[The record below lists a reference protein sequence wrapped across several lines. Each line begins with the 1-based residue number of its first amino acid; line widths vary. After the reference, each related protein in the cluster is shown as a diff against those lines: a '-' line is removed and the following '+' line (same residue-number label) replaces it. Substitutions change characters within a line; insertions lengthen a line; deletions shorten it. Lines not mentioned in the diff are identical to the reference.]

1 MPGYRIDVAK
11 YGIWRSK
18 QLTRANVMFGLALLA
33 FGVTM
38 FVRSGR
44 FEWFMVL
51 WAVLGLVIIG
61 LHLWAA
67 FNRKGRFERRR

>member
-1 MPGYRIDVAK
+1 MAK

-18 QLTRANVMFGLALLA
+18 RLTVASALFGFALLA
-33 FGVTM
+33 FGVIM

-51 WAVLGLVIIG
+51 WVALGLVIIG

-67 FNRKGRFERRR
+67 FDSTGRFERRT